1 MKKIF
6 LLFTVFIGLVA
17 CKDEPKEQKV
27 TSVSTDDGAY
37 AKSAGRPNTLTVVMD
52 NGLWEGEI
60 GDELRRVLAGGVPG
74 LPQEE
79 PLFTIR
85 QMSPN
90 AFSGFARK
98 SRCFLRIST
107 NKPVNYEV
115 LKNKYA
121 RPQIGIELSGNTNKE
136 IIDEFS
142 LHKKEI
148 INSLKAVEL
157 SNKQKNIKH
166 PLVIQ
171 ELKESLG
178 LSLRVPKAYRV
189 AKKQEDFYWIRKN
202 VSHGSMDILLY
213 EVPLDYFEESL
224 SDTQNIIRLRDS
236 IGGNHIVVD
245 KGGKFI
251 TEEAFSPFMKK
262 TKFLDFEAF
271 ETRGTWEVKNKFMA
285 GPFVNYTVKDTV
297 NKRLLVLEG
306 FVFAP
311 SISKRDY
318 LFELEAIIKTA
329 ELK

>member
-115 LKNKYA
+115 LKNKYC
-121 RPQIGIELSGNTNKE
+121 
-136 IIDEFS
+136 
-142 LHKKEI
+142 
-148 INSLKAVEL
+148 
-157 SNKQKNIKH
+157 
-166 PLVIQ
+166 
-171 ELKESLG
+171 
-178 LSLRVPKAYRV
+178 
-189 AKKQEDFYWIRKN
+189 
-202 VSHGSMDILLY
+202 LLY
-213 EVPLDYFEESL
+213 TSPSP
-224 SDTQNIIRLRDS
+224 RDS
-236 IGGNHIVVD
+236 
-245 KGGKFI
+245 
-251 TEEAFSPFMKK
+251 
-262 TKFLDFEAF
+262 
-271 ETRGTWEVKNKFMA
+271 
-285 GPFVNYTVKDTV
+285 
-297 NKRLLVLEG
+297 
-306 FVFAP
+306 
-311 SISKRDY
+311 
-318 LFELEAIIKTA
+318 
-329 ELK
+329 